1 MQANAFPSRRRF
13 VTSCSTAALTLVAA
27 RAGSAATSLP
37 KLRVLTTDSDP
48 GALPLYAQ
56 ENGFFTSA
64 GLDVDV
70 ATMGN
75 GGAILAAV
83 AGDAVE
89 IGFANAGSVGG
100 GVLRGLPFTII
111 ADGALYSSKAP
122 TTLLCVGLDSTIKD
136 AKDLN
141 GKKIAVSGLKLAGQ
155 AGVQAWIDKNGGDS
169 MSAGYLEMDFAAMPP
184 LLASGRVDAALMAE
198 PALSVARGKMRILSA
213 CFDAIAPEFSIIA
226 YMAKTDWIAKNHDA
240 AAKFAAVIRQT
251 AAWANANP
259 QLSARILGK
268 YMKLPETIT
277 STMVRVQYPTSLTA
291 AHLQPEIDVMAKYGF
306 LAKRVDA
313 RTIITQL

>member
-1 MQANAFPSRRRF
+1 M
-13 VTSCSTAALTLVAA
+13 
-27 RAGSAATSLP
+27 
-37 KLRVLTTDSDP
+37 LTTDSDP

-89 IGFANAGSVGG
+89 IGIANAGSIGA

-122 TTLLCVGLDSTIKD
+122 TTVLCVSPDSLIKD
-136 AKDLN
+136 AKDLSL
-141 GKKIAVSGLKLAGQ
+141 KKIAVSGLKLAGQ

-169 MSAGYLEMDFAAMPP
+169 TSVGFLEMDFAAMPP
-184 LLASGRVDAALMAE
+184 LLANGRLDAALMAE
-198 PALSVARGKMRILSA
+198 PALSAARGKMRILSA

-226 YMAKTDWIAKNHDA
+226 YMAKLDWVFKNRDVA
-240 AAKFAAVIRQT
+240 TKFAAVIRKT
-251 AAWANANP
+251 ATWANANP

-268 YMKLPETIT
+268 YTKLPETIT
-277 STMVRVQYPTSLTA
+277 STMIRVQYPTSLTA
-291 AHLQPEIDVMAKYGF
+291 ANLQPEIDVMAKYGF
-306 LAKRVDA
+306 LSKRLDAKTLVA
-313 RTIITQL
+313 QL